1 MFISG
6 SGDLYNILMVG
17 EKVEGWKYFDG
28 GMFMDKEKLQEL
40 LKGKT
45 IERADL
51 SHGTVKLFFNDG
63 TCFKREKTCEG
74 VIMASLF
81 GADGKMI
88 LSARI

>member
-1 MFISG
+1 
-6 SGDLYNILMVG
+6 
-17 EKVEGWKYFDG
+17 
-28 GMFMDKEKLQEL
+28 MDKEKLQEL

-45 IERADL
+45 IDQADL

-63 TCFKREKTCEG
+63 TRFEREKTCEG

-81 GADGKMI
+81 GADGKLI

>member
-1 MFISG
+1 M
-6 SGDLYNILMVG
+6 L
-17 EKVEGWKYFDG
+17 
-28 GMFMDKEKLQEL
+28 MDKEKLQEL

-51 SHGTVKLFFNDG
+51 SRGTVKLFFNDG
-63 TCFKREKTCEG
+63 ARFEREKTCEG

>member
-1 MFISG
+1 
-6 SGDLYNILMVG
+6 
-17 EKVEGWKYFDG
+17 
-28 GMFMDKEKLQEL
+28 MDKEKLQEL

-63 TCFKREKTCEG
+63 ARFEREKSCEG
-74 VIMASLF
+74 VIIASLF
-81 GADGKMI
+81 DAEGKMI